1 MHPVGKTL
9 WYIETHLSEKLTVER
24 LADVAD
30 VSSYHL
36 VRSFG
41 TVTGLPLMRYVR
53 YRRLSKAAV
62 DLSASDLRI
71 LDIAI
76 NSGYSSH
83 EAFTRAFVAC
93 FGVTP
98 ESLRNA
104 NNLQEIK
111 LVEPIKMND
120 TPLKTLSEPRIVNSK
135 PLVIAGLR
143 RRYNSETI
151 AAIPNQWEE
160 FAAYIGN
167 IPKQVGNVG
176 YGVKYNSDSEGNVD
190 YLSGVEVSEVTDLP
204 PELEVLRLPAQQYAV
219 FDHEGHVSEIRRTW
233 HTIFSDWMTS
243 HKKQIKEAPDFER
256 YSEKFDP
263 QTGFGGIEIWVP
275 LAS

>member
-9 WYIETHLSEKLTVER
+9 WYIETHLSDELTVEQ
-24 LADVAD
+24 LADVAQ

-71 LDIAI
+71 LDIAM

-83 EAFTRAFVAC
+83 EAFTHAFVAC
-93 FGVTP
+93 FGVPP
-98 ESLRNA
+98 ETLRSA
-104 NNLQEIK
+104 NNLQDLK

-120 TPLKTLSEPRIVNSK
+120 MPLEKLSEPRIVNSK
-135 PLVIAGLR
+135 PLMIAGLR
-143 RRYNSETI
+143 KQYTSET
-151 AAIPNQWEE
+151 AAGIPNQWEQ
-160 FAAYIGN
+160 FAAYIGT
-167 IPKQVGNVG
+167 IPKQVGNVAF
-176 YGVKYNSDSEGNVD
+176 GVKYNSDGEGNVD
-190 YLSGVEVSEVTDLP
+190 YLSGVEISEATDLP
-204 PELEVLRLPAQQYAV
+204 SELEVLRLPAQQYAV
-219 FDHEGHVSEIRRTW
+219 FDHNGHVSEIRRTW
-233 HTIFSDWMTS
+233 HTIFRDWMTS

-263 QTGFGGIEIWVP
+263 QTGIGGIEIWVP
-275 LAS
+275 LVS